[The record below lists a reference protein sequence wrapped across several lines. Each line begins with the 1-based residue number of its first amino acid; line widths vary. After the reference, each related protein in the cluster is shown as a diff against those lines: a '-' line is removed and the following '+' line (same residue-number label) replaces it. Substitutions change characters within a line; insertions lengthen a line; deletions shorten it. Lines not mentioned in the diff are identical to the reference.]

1 LWGSYNRRVFWRG
14 CECPWVWLGS
24 AQNRFWRTG
33 PCSRRAWRRG
43 SVAVRAG
50 FFGCWG
56 ESAEAAQLGDVG
68 VERGH
73 GLGAS
78 VGGAGGVWLIR
89 ASGGGCGGEA
99 ADVEERDRVPEGS
112 VGGVGGGGE
121 GVADRGFGLW
131 VVPGEAVDD
140 PLVDGE
146 VFQRLCPL

>member
-1 LWGSYNRRVFWRG
+1 M
-14 CECPWVWLGS
+14 
-24 AQNRFWRTG
+24 
-33 PCSRRAWRRG
+33 
-43 SVAVRAG
+43 RAG

-73 GLGAS
+73 GLGGS

-112 VGGVGGGGE
+112 VGGVGGVVGSLGL
-121 GVADRGFGLW
+121 GSDPGACGIALPVTICALMVLLSKVACCAIVLPPIIDM
-131 VVPGEAVDD
+131 PANSAVSTTHTSTSRS
-140 PLVDGE
+140 P
-146 VFQRLCPL
+146 